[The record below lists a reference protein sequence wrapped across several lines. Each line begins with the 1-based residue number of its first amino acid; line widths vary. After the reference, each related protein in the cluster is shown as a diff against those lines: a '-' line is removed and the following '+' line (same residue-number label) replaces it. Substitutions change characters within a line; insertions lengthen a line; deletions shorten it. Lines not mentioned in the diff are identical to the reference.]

1 MNYIVMDLEW
11 NQSKKEEENQDMKY
25 EIIQIGAVKLDS
37 NLEIIDEFSSY
48 IRPQVYLEMDPF
60 LKKILSCDME
70 DLKKEKCF
78 IEVINEFFNWCGSDY
93 YICTWGELDLYYLQN
108 NMEFYHIKRQKGTV
122 KYYDLQKIYSTDS
135 LYFSLEQKKT
145 SLHTAVNQLQ
155 IPEDESFHSAI
166 HDARYTAK
174 VLQKMGKGIFYSAP
188 SIDCYDV
195 PKSKSE
201 EVMVRDYYGCE
212 YIFREFPKKEELL
225 RDREVRR
232 QHCYQCDRQVKRKLK
247 WFLGSYNLYY
257 SVTKCKE
264 HGLILGKIKVK
275 ETKDG
280 TYFCRKGFYPIK
292 EEVLEELLLRQENIR
307 EKRREK
313 ERK

>member
-1 MNYIVMDLEW
+1 M
-11 NQSKKEEENQDMKY
+11 
-25 EIIQIGAVKLDS
+25 
-37 NLEIIDEFSSY
+37 F
-48 IRPQVYLEMDPF
+48 
-60 LKKILSCDME
+60 
-70 DLKKEKCF
+70 
-78 IEVINEFFNWCGSDY
+78 
-93 YICTWGELDLYYLQN
+93 
-108 NMEFYHIKRQKGTV
+108 
-122 KYYDLQKIYSTDS
+122 
-135 LYFSLEQKKT
+135 
-145 SLHTAVNQLQ
+145 
-155 IPEDESFHSAI
+155 
-166 HDARYTAK
+166 
-174 VLQKMGKGIFYSAP
+174 
-188 SIDCYDV
+188 
-195 PKSKSE
+195 
-201 EVMVRDYYGCE
+201 
-212 YIFREFPKKEELL
+212 FREFPKKEELL